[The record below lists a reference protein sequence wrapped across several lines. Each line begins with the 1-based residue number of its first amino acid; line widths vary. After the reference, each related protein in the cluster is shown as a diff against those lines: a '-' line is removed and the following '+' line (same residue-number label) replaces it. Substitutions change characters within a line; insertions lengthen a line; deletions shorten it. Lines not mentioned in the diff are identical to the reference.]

1 MQAKMDGRLLHLLV
15 REGDNLQTGELVA
28 VLQSTANYLEVLSQK
43 ALADSLLQLVISGQS
58 HALPALYNLKVAGR
72 TPVQL
77 GELQIDYQQ
86 FFAAIQT
93 FTLYLGKGYFL
104 RQRQMLQN
112 DLSNITK
119 QQQVITEQL
128 ELTKQEV
135 SLAGENFEVSE
146 TLSKQ
151 KVIAPVE
158 YRNEAGKWLSK
169 QLQIP
174 QLKNIQLSNTAQQ
187 LEKLKQIEALE
198 NEITQ
203 QKGIFIQALQNWRSK
218 IAAWEQQYFLYAPCN
233 GKLVLTSFYNPG
245 RNLQRGEVMG
255 SVYPDNAGYYMEA
268 NLPQYNF
275 GKLKVK
281 QNAIIRLDAYPAEE
295 FGTITG
301 LLEEIKLIPNDTGY
315 LAKLLLPQGLTTH
328 LGKPLRYQEGL
339 QATVE
344 IVTDNRRL
352 IDRLI
357 SGVRKAIQR

>member
-1 MQAKMDGRLLHLLV
+1 
-15 REGDNLQTGELVA
+15 
-28 VLQSTANYLEVLSQK
+28 
-43 ALADSLLQLVISGQS
+43 
-58 HALPALYNLKVAGR
+58 
-72 TPVQL
+72 
-77 GELQIDYQQ
+77 
-86 FFAAIQT
+86 
-93 FTLYLGKGYFL
+93 
-104 RQRQMLQN
+104 MLQN

-128 ELTKQEV
+128 QLTKQEV
-135 SLAGENFEVSE
+135 SLAGENFEVCE

-151 KVIAPVE
+151 KVIAMVE

-174 QLKNIQLSNTAQQ
+174 QLENIQLSNTAQQ

-203 QKGIFIQALQNWRSK
+203 QKGLFIQALQNWRSK
-218 IAAWEQQYFLYAPCN
+218 IAAREQQYFLYAPCN
-233 GKLVLTSFYNPG
+233 GKLILTSFYNPG
-245 RNLQRGEVMG
+245 RNLQRAEVMG
-255 SVYPDNAGYYMEA
+255 SAYPDNAGYYMEV

-281 QNAIIRLDAYPAEE
+281 QNALIRLDAYPAEE
-295 FGTITG
+295 FGTVTG
-301 LLEEIKLIPNDTGY
+301 RLEEIKLIPNDSGY
-315 LAKLLLPQGLTTH
+315 LAKLVLPQGLTTH

-339 QATVE
+339 QATIE

-357 SGVRKAIQR
+357 SGVRKAIQG